1 MRLLGQFQTSL
12 FFYEK
17 ISSKQKAQK
26 CKQAIFFPL
35 NVFYAH
41 KNAAFFVFVHLFAFY
56 AFCLLE
62 IFSKK
67 KKEVWKCPKSLIF
80 IITLLIYKYLFVFVF
95 AELLSYWN
103 SFAAAFFA
111 IKIKRCLH
119 VSYMQLSDCLRIH
132 NITYITHLDI
142 QKMKLLSFN
151 TLVNITSVW

>member
-41 KNAAFFVFVHLFAFY
+41 KNAAFFVFVHLFAF
-56 AFCLLE
+56 
-62 IFSKK
+62 
-67 KKEVWKCPKSLIF
+67 
-80 IITLLIYKYLFVFVF
+80 ITLLIYKYLFVFVF
-95 AELLSYWN
+95 AELLSSWN

-151 TLVNITSVW
+151 TLVNITSV